1 MGDWGV
7 RWAIYLR
14 TNKPSNGFANWYG
27 PLRRAERKHMSKRD
41 LALDSLTR
49 ICEIQQRLINQL
61 IAMEQNSYARGHEDG
76 MVAQAEVEIVL
87 NEMKAQNENHSNI

>member
-1 MGDWGV
+1 
-7 RWAIYLR
+7 
-14 TNKPSNGFANWYG
+14 
-27 PLRRAERKHMSKRD
+27 MSKRD

-61 IAMEQNSYARGHEDG
+61 IAMEQNSYARGYEDG

-87 NEMKAQNENHSNI
+87 NKMKAQNENHSNI

>member
-1 MGDWGV
+1 
-7 RWAIYLR
+7 
-14 TNKPSNGFANWYG
+14 
-27 PLRRAERKHMSKRD
+27 MSKRD

-76 MVAQAEVEIVL
+76 MAAQAEVDIAL
-87 NEMKAQNENHSNI
+87 NEMAVKNETIQRTKK